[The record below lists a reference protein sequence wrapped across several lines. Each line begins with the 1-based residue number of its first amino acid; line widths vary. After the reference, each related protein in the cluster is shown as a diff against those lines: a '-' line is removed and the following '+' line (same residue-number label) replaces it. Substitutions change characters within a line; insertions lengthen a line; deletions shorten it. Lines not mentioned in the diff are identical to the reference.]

1 MGGFFCPRRANC
13 HDEELMAD
21 SEILLAVTGGIAA
34 FKSAALVSSLVQQGY
49 GVRVVQTESATRF
62 VGTHTFSA
70 LTSRPVITDLFD
82 PQFPL
87 GAHIELARQ
96 SDLLC
101 VAPASANFMAKAA
114 SGIADDLL
122 STLYLCF
129 TGPVLV
135 APAMNCEMWE
145 KPSTQRNLQQ
155 LRDDGVQ
162 IIDPDEGWLSCRV
175 QGVGRMA
182 DPVKI
187 HGEIDAIVDPK
198 PTKD

>member
-1 MGGFFCPRRANC
+1 
-13 HDEELMAD
+13 MAD
-21 SEILLAVTGGIAA
+21 TEILLAVTGGIAA
-34 FKSAALVSSLVQQGY
+34 FKSAALASSLVQQGY
-49 GVRVVQTESATRF
+49 GVRVVQTKSATQF
-62 VGTHTFSA
+62 VGTQTFSA
-70 LTSRPVITDLFD
+70 LTGRSVVTDLFD

-114 SGIADDLL
+114 NGMADDLL

-129 TGPVLV
+129 MGPVV
-135 APAMNCEMWE
+135 IAPAMNCEMWE
-145 KPSTQRNLQQ
+145 KAATQRNLQQ

-162 IIDPDEGWLSCRV
+162 FVDPEEGWLSCRV

-182 DPVKI
+182 DPSKI
-187 HGEIDAIVDPK
+187 HSQIDAIVDPQRSR
-198 PTKD
+198 D